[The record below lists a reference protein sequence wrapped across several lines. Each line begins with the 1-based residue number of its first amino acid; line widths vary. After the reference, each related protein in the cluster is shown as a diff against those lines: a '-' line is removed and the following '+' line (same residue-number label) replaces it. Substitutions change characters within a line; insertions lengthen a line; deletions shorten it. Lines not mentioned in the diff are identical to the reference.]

1 MTEEEPK
8 AVVES
13 ETVEAPI
20 FAAPKPTDACPR
32 CKRPDAVWAGSAQP
46 CERCQHELRDEAAG
60 AKRVHRGQ
68 ATIPEGYAWAR
79 FGEKLPAGDELVARA
94 RQALDAG
101 VRRAVFVG
109 AAGAGKTSLAIA
121 MMRAW
126 MLKNRQGGHFAH
138 AHRLGSARMKHRFG
152 QGEADE
158 VQAAIE
164 APLCLIDD
172 LKDERLTSPTAIYD
186 VIQERHADGLPT
198 FVTTGLGL
206 DEVSARDRVIEIYGD
221 GTARRIFEGARI
233 FDFSRKGS
241 AASRPSPT
249 PSPVY
254 DPRKRASGDDS

>member
-1 MTEEEPK
+1 MSAEDTPEP
-8 AVVES
+8 S
-13 ETVEAPI
+13 FAPPRAI
-20 FAAPKPTDACPR
+20 GPCPR
-32 CKRPDAVWAGSAQP
+32 CKRPDAVWVGSSEP
-46 CERCQHELRDEAAG
+46 CERCQHELRDDAAG
-60 AKRVHRGQ
+60 AKKIRRGES
-68 ATIPEGYAWAR
+68 TIPDGYAWAT
-79 FGEKLPAGDELVARA
+79 FDGHLPAGDVLIARA

-109 AAGAGKTSLAIA
+109 AAGSGKTSLAIA

-126 MLKNRQGGHFAH
+126 MQRNRQAAHFAH

-158 VQAAIE
+158 IAAAIE

-172 LKDERLTSPTAIYD
+172 LKDERLTSTTAIYD

-206 DEVSARDRVIEIYGD
+206 DEPTARQRIVEIYGD
-221 GTARRIFEGARI
+221 GTARRILEGARI
-233 FDFSRKGS
+233 FDFSKKGTR
-241 AASRPSPT
+241 APT
-249 PSPVY
+249 PASSPDY